1 MLSSWLKVLLMLT
14 LALDMMMGIGKFTR
28 RRQRTKGEAVLRNN
42 GPLLQPTILILE
54 HGGMLIWLKRQ
65 VGAIKVEL
73 DEVLETPGSNK
84 MLTI

>member
-1 MLSSWLKVLLMLT
+1 MLSSWLKVLQMLT

-42 GPLLQPTILILE
+42 GRLLQPIILILE
-54 HGGMLIWLKRQ
+54 HGGMQILLKGQ
-65 VGAIKVEL
+65 GGAIKVEL

-84 MLTI
+84 MLTM